1 MTAPSS
7 NKVSSCEVGS
17 LMLLPKKCHAGFC
30 FVLFF
35 NRIRMSQ
42 VRQDAATPVKLLHL
56 TMHGFLSEH
65 LNFRRLYTNWSMD
78 GEQSGGYGR
87 LCPVRKNLNYLA

>member
-7 NKVSSCEVGS
+7 NKLSSYEVGS
-17 LMLLPKKCHAGFC
+17 LMLLPQKMTHRLLVFFC
-30 FVLFF
+30 V
-35 NRIRMSQ
+35 SQ

-56 TMHGFLSEH
+56 IMHGFLSEH
-65 LNFRRLYTNWSMD
+65 FSFRRLYTNWSMVR
-78 GEQSGGYGR
+78 EQRGGYGRLR